1 MTDSFERLLA
11 PHLESQEACAKLC
24 RFAELVERWSRTHNL
39 VAFRD
44 RQELVSRHILDA
56 LCGAQALGGKGCL
69 LDIGSGAGLPGV
81 PLLIARPGW
90 RGVLLEPRQKRWAF
104 LKLVNRE
111 LDLGAE
117 VIQARYQE
125 IEDQSAGY
133 DAILVRALTC
143 DSSLLEWAKC
153 RLARSGEVLIW
164 TTEENLEQLRDHQG
178 WHVISCPLVS
188 LEQGRLARLKQWMT

>member
-1 MTDSFERLLA
+1 MDSFERLLA
-11 PHLESQEACAKLC
+11 PHLESQEACAKLA
-24 RFAELVERWSRTHNL
+24 RFAGLVERWSRTHNL

-56 LCGAQALGGKGCL
+56 LCGAQALGDRGCL
-69 LDIGSGAGLPGV
+69 LDVGSGAGLPGV

-90 RGVLLEPRQKRWAF
+90 HGVLLEPRLKRWAF

-117 VIQARYQE
+117 VIQARYQDLE
-125 IEDQSAGY
+125 ERSTGY
-133 DAILVRALTC
+133 DAISVRALSC
-143 DSSLLEWAKC
+143 DSSMLEWAKS
-153 RLARSGEVLIW
+153 RLSRSGEVLIW
-164 TTEENLEQLRDHQG
+164 TTEENLGQLRDLQG

-188 LEQGRLARLKQWMT
+188 LDQGRLARLRQWKL

>member
-1 MTDSFERLLA
+1 
-11 PHLESQEACAKLC
+11 LESQEACAKLA

-56 LCGAQALGGKGCL
+56 LCGEQALGEKGSL

-90 RGVLLEPRQKRWAF
+90 HGVLLEPRQKRWAF

-117 VIQARYQE
+117 VIQARYQDL
-125 IEDQSAGY
+125 EDRSIRY
-133 DAILVRALTC
+133 DAISIRALTC
-143 DSSLLEWAKC
+143 DSSMLEWARS
-153 RLARSGEVLIW
+153 RLARAGEILIW
-164 TTEENLEQLRDHQG
+164 TTQENLGRLRDLQG

-188 LEQGRLARLKQWMT
+188 LEQGRLARLRQWMI